1 MKKFI
6 YADNAATTKLD
17 SDVFEIMKPY
27 LLSEYGNASQPYSFS
42 RASKLALKN
51 AREMIASCINAKP
64 EEIYFTSGGTE
75 SDNWAIKGI
84 CLPGE
89 GKSLITS
96 GIEHHAILNSAETV
110 KRMGADVDYLK
121 PTSEGVITV
130 NELKKVITPKTTLV
144 SIMLANNEIGT
155 IQPIKDLAEMAHKF
169 GALFHTD
176 AVQAVG
182 HIKIDVKEL
191 DVDMLSASAHK
202 FNGPKGIGYI
212 YIKQG
217 TAISAY
223 LDGGTQESALRAG
236 TENVASIVGMAYAL
250 KKNCDNLDVNKEKIT
265 KLEEKL
271 LAMLNVCGSN
281 DIKKN
286 GGNNTLPGNIS
297 LSLKNQ
303 DGEALLHRLDLRGIC
318 ISTGSACDSKNTNIS
333 HVLKA
338 IKLDEQYA
346 KGTIRVSLGKDNT
359 EEDIRYIADELKKIM
374 NVEK

>member
-51 AREMIASCINAKP
+51 AREMIAKCINAKP

-89 GKSLITS
+89 GKRLITS
-96 GIEHHAILNSAETV
+96 EIEHHAILNSAETV

-130 NELKKVITPKTTLV
+130 DELKKVITPKTTLV

-202 FNGPKGIGYI
+202 FNGPKGIGFI

-217 TAISAY
+217 TMISTY
-223 LDGGTQESALRAG
+223 LDGGSQESALRAG
-236 TENVASIVGMAYAL
+236 TENVASIIGMAYAL

-271 LAMLNVCGSN
+271 LALLNVCGSN

-338 IKLDEQYA
+338 IKLDEQFA
-346 KGTIRVSLGKDNT
+346 KGTIRISLGKDNT
-359 EEDIRYIADELKKIM
+359 EDDIRYIADELKKIM
-374 NVEK
+374 NIEK

>member
-42 RASKLALKN
+42 RASKFALKN

-110 KRMGADVDYLK
+110 KIMGADVDYLK

-202 FNGPKGIGYI
+202 FNGPKGIGFI

-223 LDGGTQESALRAG
+223 LDGGSQESALRAG
-236 TENVASIVGMAYAL
+236 TENVASIIGMAYAL

-271 LAMLNVCGSN
+271 LALLNVCGSN

-346 KGTIRVSLGKDNT
+346 KGTIRISLGKDNT
-359 EEDIRYIADELKKIM
+359 EEDIRYIADELKKII
-374 NVEK
+374 NIEK